1 MAESPDNPTWNRVLR
16 SFLPLVRGEY
26 RRGVVGHAELA
37 QVLKKLTL
45 TDLKPVTI
53 LHNLFAGSDLY

>member
-1 MAESPDNPTWNRVLR
+1 MAESPDNPTWIGFPDP
-16 SFLPLVRGEY
+16 SSPYQGEDTG
-26 RRGVVGHAELA
+26 GVVGHSELA